1 MDANQ
6 QQPPLIKIKPDLD
19 PFQVYG
25 SNPEDQDD
33 ASLAIQ
39 STRVK
44 LAALRSKSSQIIF
57 LKCHLTEPETRHLLK
72 HDSKVYLC
80 QKNS

>member
-33 ASLAIQ
+33 TSIAIQ

-44 LAALRSKSSQIIF
+44 LAALRAQDKVNDKSVNDDDEIF
-57 LKCHLTEPETRHLLK
+57 
-72 HDSKVYLC
+72 
-80 QKNS
+80 

>member
-6 QQPPLIKIKPDLD
+6 HQQPPLIKIKPDLD

-25 SNPEDQDD
+25 SNPEDDDDQQD
-33 ASLAIQ
+33 ASIAIQ

-44 LAALRSKSSQIIF
+44 LAALRSKSNQFISRN
-57 LKCHLTEPETRHLLK
+57 L
-72 HDSKVYLC
+72 
-80 QKNS
+80 

>member
-33 ASLAIQ
+33 TSIAIQ

-44 LAALRSKSSQIIF
+44 LAALRSKSSQIISRNF
-57 LKCHLTEPETRHLLK
+57 QHYFFKMSPNGTGNKTFT
-72 HDSKVYLC
+72 
-80 QKNS
+80 

>member
-19 PFQVYG
+19 LFQVYG
-25 SNPEDQDD
+25 SNPEDNHEDQD
-33 ASLAIQ
+33 ASIAIQ

-44 LAALRSKSSQIIF
+44 LAALRSKSNQFISRN
-57 LKCHLTEPETRHLLK
+57 L
-72 HDSKVYLC
+72 
-80 QKNS
+80 